1 MELDSFLP
9 FSKTPRTP
17 AQPPA
22 TAILT
27 WMNGTFELLQPWVRL
42 VPAALPGT
50 LTSDSV
56 GEAEVRAVIV
66 AVK

>member
-9 FSKTPRTP
+9 FSKTPR
-17 AQPPA
+17 APA

-42 VPAALPGT
+42 VPSALPGT